1 MIVAKFN
8 SSQFAKEMNNLMEY
22 SAGFLAGVQRGKIRL
37 LEEVGEKTKEILGQ
51 YLDSNARVNPE
62 LLHHVYEWYRTGSP
76 EARLFNL
83 NYNAAA
89 GSLSVNSTFT
99 QSTSIKNG
107 SRVPFYNKA
116 AVMERGISV
125 TISPRNS
132 EVLSFEDN
140 GEQIFTRGPVNVD
153 NPGGSQV
160 AGGFEKVFSEFFNK
174 YFTQSFMRAS
184 GLDERL
190 RNPIAFVRNFS
201 GGKKM
206 GKSLGNDVG
215 YRWVAGKAGM

>member
-8 SSQFAKEMNNLMEY
+8 STQFAKEMNNLMEY
-22 SAGFLAGVQRGKIRL
+22 SAGFLTGVQRGKIRL

-140 GEQIFTRGPVNVD
+140 GEQIFTRGPVNVE

-190 RNPIAFVRNFS
+190 RNPIAFVKNFS
-201 GGKKM
+201 KGKNL

-215 YRWVAGKAGM
+215 YRWIAGKAGM

>member
-22 SAGFLAGVQRGKIRL
+22 SAGFLTGVQRGKIRL

-89 GSLSVNSTFT
+89 GLPYIFQKSNGGNTGTYEDAQFVSY
-99 QSTSIKNG
+99 TSFIQQIQTPVSKNYDF
-107 SRVPFYNKA
+107 S
-116 AVMERGISV
+116 
-125 TISPRNS
+125 
-132 EVLSFEDN
+132 
-140 GEQIFTRGPVNVD
+140 
-153 NPGGSQV
+153 GSQY
-160 AGGFEKVFSEFFNK
+160 ANNTNPFN
-174 YFTQSFMRAS
+174 
-184 GLDERL
+184 
-190 RNPIAFVRNFS
+190 I
-201 GGKKM
+201 
-206 GKSLGNDVG
+206 
-215 YRWVAGKAGM
+215 

>member
-1 MIVAKFN
+1 MIATKFN
-8 SSQFAKEMNNLMEY
+8 SARFAKEMNNLMEY
-22 SAGFLAGVQRGKIRL
+22 SSGFLTGVQRGKVKL

-51 YLDSNARVNPE
+51 YLDSNARVSPE

-83 NYNAAA
+83 SYHASS
-89 GSLSVNSTFT
+89 GSLSINSTFT

-107 SRVPFYNKA
+107 SKVPFYDKA
-116 AVMERGISV
+116 AVMEQGISV
-125 TISPRNS
+125 TISPRTARA
-132 EVLSFEDN
+132 LSFEDD
-140 GEQIFTRGPVNVD
+140 GQQIFTKSPVVID

-160 AGGFEKVFSEFFNK
+160 VGAFEKVFSEFFEK

-190 RNPIAFVRNFS
+190 RNTTAFVQNFNK
-201 GGKKM
+201 GKKL

-215 YRWVAGKAGM
+215 YRWVAGKTGF

>member
-1 MIVAKFN
+1 MIVTKFN
-8 SSQFAKEMNNLMEY
+8 SAKFAKEMNSLMEY

-37 LEEVGEKTKEILGQ
+37 LEEVGEKTKEILGE

-83 NYNAAA
+83 SYHAAA
-89 GSLSVNSTFT
+89 GSLSINSTFT

-107 SRVPFYNKA
+107 SKVPFYNKA

-125 TISPRNS
+125 IISPRNA
-132 EVLSFEDN
+132 VALSFED
-140 GEQIFTRGPVNVD
+140 GGQQIFTRNPVTIN

-160 AGGFEKVFSEFFNK
+160 AGGFEKVFSEFFEK

-190 RNPIAFVRNFS
+190 RNPIAFVKNFNK
-201 GGKKM
+201 GKRL
-206 GKSLGNDVG
+206 GKSLGNEIG
-215 YRWVAGKAGM
+215 YRWIAGKAGF

>member
-22 SAGFLAGVQRGKIRL
+22 SAGFLTGVQKGKIRL

-116 AVMERGISV
+116 TVMERGISV

-140 GEQIFTRGPVNVD
+140 EEQIFTRGPVNVG

-190 RNPIAFVRNFS
+190 RNPIAFVKNFS
-201 GGKKM
+201 KGKNL

-215 YRWVAGKAGM
+215 YRWIAGKAGM